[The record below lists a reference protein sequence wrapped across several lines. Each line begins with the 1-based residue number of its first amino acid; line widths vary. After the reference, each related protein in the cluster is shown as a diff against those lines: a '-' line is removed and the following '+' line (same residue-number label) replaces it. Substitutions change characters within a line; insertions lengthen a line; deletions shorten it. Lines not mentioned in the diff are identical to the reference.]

1 MESSSRPTIPPLL
14 GILLAFFAVSTSS
27 IFIRFAQ
34 ELAPSSVI
42 AAFRLSIAS
51 LILLPFT
58 LVKQRTALKNMSRRQ
73 VWLALISGTFLAIH
87 FATWITS
94 LEYTTV
100 ASSVVLVSMMPLFV
114 ALLAPWTVGE
124 SLTPMIGIGL
134 GLALV
139 GSVIVGL
146 SDACTWQ
153 AGLQC
158 PPLAEFVRGS
168 AIKGDLLALV
178 GAFAAAGY
186 ILIGK
191 KLRSQVP
198 LLVYLNLTYGAA
210 AIVLIVLMLG
220 TGHSPLGYEPEAY
233 FWFLM
238 LALIP
243 QLIAHSTYNWALRYL
258 SAAYVSITVLGEPIG
273 STILAFLL
281 LGEQPTFLM
290 LIGGALILTGILVAS
305 SRSLRG
311 DIAEKT

>member
-1 MESSSRPTIPPLL
+1 MESNPRPAIPPSL
-14 GILLAFFAVSTSS
+14 GILVAFLAVSTSS
-27 IFIRFAQ
+27 IFIRYAQ
-34 ELAPSSVI
+34 ALAPSLVI
-42 AAFRLSIAS
+42 AAFRLSIAT
-51 LILLPFT
+51 LILMPFT
-58 LVKQRTALKNMSRRQ
+58 LVKQRAALHNLNRRQ
-73 VWLALISGTFLAIH
+73 IWMAMLSGVFLAIH

-114 ALLAPWTVGE
+114 ALLAPWILGE
-124 SLTPMIGIGL
+124 SLTPTIGIGM
-134 GLALV
+134 GLALI

-153 AGLQC
+153 AGLNC
-158 PPLAEFVRGS
+158 PPLAEFVHGS
-168 AIKGDLLALV
+168 AIKGDLLALT
-178 GAFAAAGY
+178 GAIAVAGY

-191 KLRSQVP
+191 KLRTHVP

-210 AIVLIVLMLG
+210 AIVLIVFMLG
-220 TGHSPLGYEPEAY
+220 AGHSPLGYAPEAY

-281 LGEQPTFLM
+281 LGEQPTGLM
-290 LIGGALILTGILVAS
+290 LVGGVLILTGIVVAS
-305 SRSLRG
+305 SRNLGG
-311 DIAEKT
+311 DSV

>member
-1 MESSSRPTIPPLL
+1 MESNPRPAIHPLL
-14 GILLAFFAVSTSS
+14 GILVAFFAASTSS

-34 ELAPSSVI
+34 ALAPSLVI
-42 AAFRLSIAS
+42 AAFRLSIAT

-58 LVKQRTALKNMSRRQ
+58 LTKQRAALRHLNRRQ
-73 VWLALISGTFLAIH
+73 IWLAMLSGFFLAIH

-114 ALLAPWTVGE
+114 ALLAPWILGE
-124 SLTPMIGIGL
+124 SLTPTIGIGL
-134 GLALV
+134 GLALI

-158 PPLAEFVRGS
+158 PPFADFVRGS
-168 AIKGDLLALV
+168 AIKGDLLALM
-178 GAFAAAGY
+178 GALAGAGY

-191 KLRSQVP
+191 KLRPHIP
-198 LLVYLNLTYGAA
+198 LLVYLNLTYGTA
-210 AIVLIVLMLG
+210 AIVLIGIMFG
-220 TGHSPLGYEPEAY
+220 AGQSPLGYAPEAY

-238 LALIP
+238 LALLP
-243 QLIAHSTYNWALRYL
+243 QLVAHSTYNWALRYL

-281 LGEQPTFLM
+281 LGEQPTALM
-290 LIGGALILTGILVAS
+290 LVGGVLILAGIVVAS

-311 DIAEKT
+311 NSA